1 MKPEMIQSE
10 IEIQMED
17 KKTANIIWNAVK
29 PEIKNSPSN
38 RSEMEMRLKDK
49 TITLRIKS
57 RDSTAF
63 RAAINS
69 TLRWIKLAYDIKNL
83 ER

>member
-1 MKPEMIQSE
+1 MIQSE

>member
-1 MKPEMIQSE
+1 LKPEMIQSE

>member
-1 MKPEMIQSE
+1 
-10 IEIQMED
+10 MED